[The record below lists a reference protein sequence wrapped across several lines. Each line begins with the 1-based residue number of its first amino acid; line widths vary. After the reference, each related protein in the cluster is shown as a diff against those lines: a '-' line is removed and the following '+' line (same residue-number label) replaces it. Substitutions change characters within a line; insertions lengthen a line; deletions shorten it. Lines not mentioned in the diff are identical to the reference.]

1 MNLVYNILI
10 ASKNYESED
19 RLIIEIGKN
28 TFNIKKI
35 LH

>member
-1 MNLVYNILI
+1 MNLVYNILT

-28 TFNIKKI
+28 IFQKFF
-35 LH
+35 